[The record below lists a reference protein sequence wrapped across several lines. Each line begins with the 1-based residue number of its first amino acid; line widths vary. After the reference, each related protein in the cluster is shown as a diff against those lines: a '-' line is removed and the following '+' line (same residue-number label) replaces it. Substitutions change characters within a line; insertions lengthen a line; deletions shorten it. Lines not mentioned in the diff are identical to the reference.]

1 MCHSVRRQIFDI
13 DVDGMK
19 YDGVTL
25 VDQISIGGRFTVRD
39 GTFGLVD
46 ERISTHAKL
55 VIFDTEKWRPK
66 QDTFHVANNNLKPLK
81 LISAV
86 QIVIVENTFDG
97 QVIAV
102 FTSQV

>member
-13 DVDGMK
+13 DVDGWNMMASLWLTK
-19 YDGVTL
+19 FRSV
-25 VDQISIGGRFTVRD
+25 VVSVRD